1 MIGRCPTQ
9 RCPTDARGEARG
21 VFAGGWKLRV
31 RPYRDRRRPG
41 STPSRIRTRSAHDH
55 VAASRL
61 RRGGL
66 ARGRAG
72 TLFGSEGVAPGG
84 RHPSIG
90 APVAR
95 LHPTGRPISRLSE
108 RRLTVGLARPSFNGH
123 HRRAAVWA
131 ASGPRRS
138 VTTFL
143 TTPRAG
149 AGPSGRRVAGP
160 ARLPPLGC
168 HPAIL
173 ARSGPR
179 RVVNTFL
186 NTPRP
191 SVGPSGVRRQL

>member
-41 STPSRIRTRSAHDH
+41 STPSRKRTRSAHDH

-108 RRLTVGLARPSFNGH
+108 RRLTVGLARPPFNGH
-123 HRRAAVWA
+123 HRRPAVWA
-131 ASGPRRS
+131 ASGPRQS

-143 TTPRAG
+143 TTPRPGERLSGRRSAG
-149 AGPSGRRVAGP
+149 AGRWC
-160 ARLPPLGC
+160 PLDR

-173 ARSGPR
+173 AGLEPQRS
-179 RVVNTFL
+179 VNTFL

-191 SVGPSGVRRQL
+191 GERLSDG